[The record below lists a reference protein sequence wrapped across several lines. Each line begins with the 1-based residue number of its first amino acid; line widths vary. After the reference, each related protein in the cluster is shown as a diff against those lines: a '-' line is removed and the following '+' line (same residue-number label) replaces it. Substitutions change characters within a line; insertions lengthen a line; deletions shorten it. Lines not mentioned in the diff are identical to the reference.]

1 MSTINYFLE
10 TADAGHDFID
20 MLLSDELA
28 HDGTKRKSG
37 RYRWGEGARPYQHE
51 PQKREMY
58 LTMKNYGS
66 TFGKANG
73 FSKEISD
80 KTSRLIV
87 DTLDSDFINVTR
99 SPVEMMPG
107 PRDKTVSYNI
117 DTSSIGSNNKY
128 TSYNNPSKFRADVK
142 PESRTVSYNI
152 DTSSIGSNNKYTSY
166 NNPSKFRADV
176 KPESRTVSY
185 DSDTSSINSNDNYNN
200 SKKKKYGTDTSLS
213 SGQYLSPS
221 VKAGEDFFKSVKDKK
236 YTQTEPQ
243 KPKSIDSNQNDSET
257 TKKDIWAR
265 TEKGGKDKP
274 SISLAERTARDVK
287 STTDDLINGT
297 TKILNNMKSNRK
309 MKNNAKGLS
318 NDELR
323 ERIARIRLEKEYN
336 QLTSNDVNTGYDKT
350 MRVLSALGTAV
361 SVGAGVVSIV
371 AGVKNMK
378 SVGKN
383 GQ

>member
-37 RYRWGEGARPYQHE
+37 RYRWCEGARPYQHE

-87 DTLDSDFINVTR
+87 DNLDSDFINVTR

-107 PRDKTVSYNI
+107 PRDK
-117 DTSSIGSNNKY
+117 
-128 TSYNNPSKFRADVK
+128 
-142 PESRTVSYNI
+142 TVSYNI

-350 MRVLSALGTAV
+350 IRVLSALGTAV

-378 SVGKN
+378 SGGKN